1 MKTKLLLAILLV
13 IPIAVSG
20 CTTTTGTGNLVLQI
34 TDKPDLNIEK
44 ADVTLSNVQ
53 VHVAGAGNES
63 GWITVVEE
71 PKTFDLVAI
80 KDVKTFLGEED
91 LAVGMYTQIRLDVDK
106 ALVTINGTEYNLT
119 IPSKTVKLVRSF
131 RIEENTT
138 TTLTLDF
145 DAEQSIHSTGVSDQ
159 YIMRPTITVI
169 QE

>member
-20 CTTTTGTGNLVLQI
+20 CTATAGTGNLVLQI

-44 ADVTLSNVQ
+44 ADVTLSNVR

-80 KDVKTFLGEED
+80 KDVKAFLGEED

-131 RIEENTT
+131 RIEENKT

-145 DAEQSIHSTGVSDQ
+145 DAGQSVHETGQNGQ
-159 YIMRPTITVI
+159 YIMRPTIAVI